1 MALATSR
8 LALAVLV
15 VGSTFV
21 PPPASLSTSPTI
33 RSVGDRTPG
42 PTLER
47 SRFHDGDPHNA
58 IVARRGVRP
67 PLVALSFDDGPV
79 PGATRRILAF
89 LRRERAHATFFE
101 IGRRARR
108 HPEIVRAQLA
118 AGHEVASH
126 TWSHRRLVPLT
137 RGALLTEIVDGAT
150 ALQRVTG
157 RRPNLF
163 RSPHGYFDRR
173 VSAAV
178 AAAGLRLIGWDIA
191 IDSAAYGRDTRAA
204 ARLVLDR
211 VRPGSIVLAHDLPKG
226 GPRAIAVLSIV
237 LPQLRRRGLRVVTVS
252 ELLRAPAHPA
262 AIASSSPPPVPYT

>member
-89 LRRERAHATFFE
+89 LRREQAHATFFE
-101 IGRRARR
+101 IGRRAQR

-126 TWSHRRLVPLT
+126 TWSHRRLAPLT
-137 RGALLTEIVDGAT
+137 RGALRAEIVDGAT

-163 RSPHGYFDRR
+163 RPPHGYFDRR
-173 VSAAV
+173 ISAAV

-191 IDSAAYGRDTRAA
+191 APGRDTRAA
-204 ARLVLDR
+204 PRRGSSSTGSGPDR
-211 VRPGSIVLAHDLPKG
+211 SCSPTTC
-226 GPRAIAVLSIV
+226 PRAAHARSRSCRSSCRSCAV
-237 LPQLRRRGLRVVTVS
+237 
-252 ELLRAPAHPA
+252 A
-262 AIASSSPPPVPYT
+262 ACAS